1 MFDFCIGITYNTT
14 VKQYKIVLDT
24 NIIYSA
30 VRSKRGMAYRLLSM
44 IDEYKYQ
51 IQISVPL
58 ILEYEDVLKRNLADL
73 ALSDSDINDFID
85 YLCKAGEKRK
95 IYYLWRPVLKDFKDD
110 FILELAVESECDFIV
125 TYNIKDF
132 KGAEMFDIKVIT
144 PKEFLRKLGEKI

>member
-1 MFDFCIGITYNTT
+1 

-44 IDEYKYQ
+44 IDEGKYK

-58 ILEYEDVLKRNLADL
+58 ILEYEDVLKRNLAHI
-73 ALSDSDINDFID
+73 ALIDSDIDDFVD
-85 YLCKAGEKRK
+85 YLCKIGEKRK
-95 IYYLWRPVLKDFKDD
+95 IYYLWRPVLKDVKDD

-132 KGAEMFDIKVIT
+132 KGAEKFGIEAIT
-144 PKEFLRKLGEKI
+144 PKDFLRTLGEKI